1 MNRINVLNIIPKPT
15 NSEVIVYDT
24 NLKDLL
30 DVNVFEEYTFDY
42 TNYSSIKE
50 TFNSLEKEISNYRET
65 INSAYLYNTSWKEED
80 YLRMLQVDK
89 KTYSTLYSN
98 IKKLEDKIN
107 VYKTKIETF
116 NQQIEMQQIKDNKEL
131 EKKKKNLDEDIKKK
145 QEKLFYLK
153 EKTLDLKNDLDYI
166 NKNIE
171 ETIINKDEIVQMLES
186 LNNDIYLCPYCNSK
200 LENKRNKNKVEKSL
214 NEKINDI
221 DKMLSKYQKRKT
233 DLESKINELVKE
245 QKEITISLNND
256 IQFQN
261 QDFNFYT
268 KKSVEV
274 LKLENLKNKTANDM
288 SKVEKQLKM
297 QPNVNSDDFIKLKD
311 RIQKYELSLDNLR
324 RIKLLKIKYQE
335 KIETYN
341 QLNEQVKSL
350 ENKIT
355 KELNFISIY
364 YKLCEQRINNFIG
377 ENITFK
383 LFKIE
388 KFELVEILEIY
399 YNGIFYENLNEE
411 SKLFVDKTIAKNI
424 YKDL

>member
-1 MNRINVLNIIPKPT
+1 MNRINALNIIPKPT

-98 IKKLEDKIN
+98 IKKLEDK
-107 VYKTKIETF
+107 
-116 NQQIEMQQIKDNKEL
+116 
-131 EKKKKNLDEDIKKK
+131 KKKNLDEDISKK
-145 QEKLFYLK
+145 QEKLLYLK
-153 EKTLDLKNDLDYI
+153 EKTLDLKNDLDYMI
-166 NKNIE
+166 KNIE
-171 ETIINKDEIVQMLES
+171 ETIDNKDEISKMLDN
-186 LNNDIYLCPYCNSK
+186 LHNDSYICPYCNSN
-200 LENKRNKNKVEKSL
+200 LETKRNKNKVEKNL
-214 NEKINDI
+214 NEKLNDI
-221 DKMLSKYQKRKT
+221 DKILSKYQKRKT

-288 SKVEKQLKM
+288 SRVEKQLKM
-297 QPNVNSDDFIKLKD
+297 QPNVNSDNFLNLKD
-311 RIQKYELSLDNLR
+311 RISKYELSLDNLR
-324 RIKLLKIKYQE
+324 RIKLLKTKYQD
-335 KIETYN
+335 KIEYNN

-388 KFELVEILEIY
+388 ELKLVEILEIY